1 MDYNWQPN
9 LWLWI
14 ESIISI
20 MQYMKREEWGK
31 ILIIW
36 KFWSSDEQD
45 TFVIIIIIMEIQLT
59 GLSWNMV
66 EREFGI

>member
-1 MDYNWQPN
+1 
-9 LWLWI
+9 
-14 ESIISI
+14 
-20 MQYMKREEWGK
+20 MKREEWGK

-36 KFWSSDEQD
+36 KFWSLDEQD
-45 TFVIIIIIMEIQLT
+45 TFVIIIIMEIQLT